1 MGIVFLATGSP
12 ETGRSVNELAQE
24 LAYAMGRNFDLGK
37 AAPSK
42 PDALILNVFAVA
54 PLRGAIPNGTSYKR
68 SRAEFWSA
76 YNIDFEK
83 YVASDARGKLEAMG
97 TALIGAI
104 NQVPDSRMTGEQKR
118 HFEAALMNGIGLLL
132 SEPDRM
138 RRFQHPLQL
147 E

>member
-24 LAYAMGRNFDLGK
+24 LASAIGRNLDLGT

-42 PDALILNVFAVA
+42 PNALVLNVLAVA
-54 PLRGAIPNGTSYKR
+54 PFRGAVPNGTSFKR

-83 YVASDARGKLEAMG
+83 YVASDARGKLEAIG
-97 TALIGAI
+97 RALLGAI
-104 NQVPDSRMTGEQKR
+104 NQVPDARMTDEQKR
-118 HFEAALMNGIGLLL
+118 HFEAALSDGIALLL
-132 SEPDRM
+132 SEPERI